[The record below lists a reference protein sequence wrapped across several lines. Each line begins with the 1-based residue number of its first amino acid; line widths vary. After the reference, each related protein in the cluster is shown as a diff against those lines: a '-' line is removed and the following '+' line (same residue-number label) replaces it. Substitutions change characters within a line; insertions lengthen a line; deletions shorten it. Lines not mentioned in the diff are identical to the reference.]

1 MLTMDAKKNAD
12 SYSYPNGMLN
22 TGWIAGV
29 LRFPD
34 ATKGICYIQQTPNE
48 NHMLPIEFDP
58 KTSPLPRDLR
68 EMDLVMAYVHMYGSL
83 EGDQRVVRAKSIRFE
98 AANAMHMSKD
108 FAEALVRKWASKV
121 HEAARNTGTPEAI
134 QSLSAVAGAIDPQ
147 QRLDSFDWKAMKLN
161 QNASN
166 HIKLAGFIEAKI
178 LEQNRVGADNKPLND
193 RLIVLLR
200 QHADADKSIAVRWY
214 SRNLKPLADALTRGM
229 PIVISGEYR
238 LDVKAIGAPDPVTG
252 FAPVSKIP
260 YIQAKDMPQPVLP
273 GKDDDKGGGAI
284 RVVPAWLSEM
294 LTRDVKKQQLGAPA
308 APVSG
313 DATALFAKAL
323 GQQTQDAK
331 E

>member
-29 LRFPD
+29 LRNPD
-34 ATKGICYIQQTPNE
+34 PANGICYIQQTGNE

-58 KTSPLPRDLR
+58 RTSPLPRELK
-68 EMDLVMAYVHMYGSL
+68 EFDLVMAYVHVTGAR
-83 EGDQRVVRAKSIRFE
+83 EGDQRLVRVKSIRFE
-98 AANAMHMSKD
+98 AANAMHMSKE
-108 FAEALVRKWASKV
+108 FAEALVKKWAAKV
-121 HEAARNTGTPEAI
+121 HDAAKNTGTPPAI
-134 QSLSAVAGAIDPQ
+134 QALAEQTGPIDAQ
-147 QRLDSFDWKAMKLN
+147 ARIDSFDWKAMKLN

-178 LEQNRVGADNKPLND
+178 LEQNRTGAEGKPLND

-200 QHADADKSIAVRWY
+200 QTADADKSIAIRWY

-252 FAPVSKIP
+252 IAPVSKLP

-273 GKDDDKGGGAI
+273 GKDDKGGAI
-284 RVVPAWLSEM
+284 RVVPGWLSEM
-294 LTRDVKKQQLGAPA
+294 LTRDVQKQKSSPA
-308 APVSG
+308 APSTSE
-313 DATALFAKAL
+313 ASALFAQAL
-323 GQQTQDAK
+323 GAQGTQGAK